1 MPQKSPPSPDLDAI
15 LEAMVYLYAESRR
28 VTRAV
33 AEQYGLTGS
42 QLLVLKMLEPVG
54 QLSLSDLS
62 ARIRAKNSTVT
73 GIIDR
78 MERDGIVQRRR
89 SDEDRRVVHIVLT
102 AKGKKLAGSA
112 KTDPMQ
118 LFRALLEDLSPRD
131 AADLERIMKKLSGRV
146 RGIIA
151 EGQGAPDTDDDP
163 EPGPPPRLVQILQA
177 ERGKTP

>member
-1 MPQKSPPSPDLDAI
+1 LPPKAASPNLDAI
-15 LEAMVYLYAESRR
+15 LDAMVYLYAESRR
-28 VTRAV
+28 VTRTV

-62 ARIRAKNSTVT
+62 ERIRAKNSTVT

-78 MERDGIVQRRR
+78 MERDSIVLRRR
-89 SDEDRRVVHIVLT
+89 SDEDRRVVYIALT
-102 AKGKKLAGSA
+102 AKGKKLALAA
-112 KTDPMQ
+112 KIDPMH

-131 AADLERIMKKLSGRV
+131 AAELERIMTKLAGRV

-151 EGQGAPDTDDDP
+151 ETPRADDGR
-163 EPGPPPRLVQILQA
+163 EPGPPPRLAHIL
-177 ERGKTP
+177 ESSRGKPP